1 MSVIVYHGATEI
13 VKNPICKIGRN
24 NLDFGKGFYM
34 TDIKEQAERW
44 AKSVAFKRKADAII
58 NKYELDR
65 DAILTSAR
73 CKIFTDYNA
82 EWLDFVVANRSGET
96 VDKDF
101 DYVEGGVADDRVID
115 TINLY
120 MGGLLDM
127 KVTLE
132 RLSQYQPSNQI
143 CILNQSLIDKYL
155 HYHGYEIAK

>member
-1 MSVIVYHGATEI
+1 
-13 VKNPICKIGRN
+13 
-24 NLDFGKGFYM
+24 M

-155 HYHGYEIAK
+155 HYHGYENAK

>member
-65 DAILTSAR
+65 DAILTSAS

-120 MGGLLDM
+120 MGGSLDM